1 MNTGEFKSSI
11 NQMESELTSSRKKLH
26 DKFEKLKSDFKE
38 LQDCIARKDEQIAAL
53 KSQRNDLIGL
63 LDQAFAIIDD
73 PSQAKLLDDL
83 DKVESDVEAL
93 IGMAKT
99 GEPSSAGG
107 GAANGANGAGAN
119 GAEGAGA
126 AKPSKDGDGKPEPG
140 DQAKK
145 WARDVLKGV
154 GGTPRAAPAAGPGE

>member
-38 LQDCIARKDEQIAAL
+38 LQECIASKNEQIAAL

-93 IGMAKT
+93 IGMAKS

-107 GAANGANGAGAN
+107 DPAN
-119 GAEGAGA
+119 GAEANGADRADGDAA
-126 AKPSKDGDGKPEPG
+126 AKPSKAEDGKPEPG

-154 GGTPRAAPAAGPGE
+154 GVTPRAAPAAGPGG

>member
-11 NQMESELTSSRKKLH
+11 NQMESDLTSSRKRLH

-38 LQDCIARKDEQIAAL
+38 LQDCIAKKNEQIAAL

-83 DKVESDVEAL
+83 DKVESDVKAL
-93 IGMAKT
+93 IGMART
-99 GEPSSAGG
+99 EEPTSVG
-107 GAANGANGAGAN
+107 GAGAN
-119 GAEGAGA
+119 EAGP
-126 AKPSKDGDGKPEPG
+126 AKPSKAGDGKPEPG

-154 GGTPRAAPAAGPGE
+154 GETPRAASAAAPSD